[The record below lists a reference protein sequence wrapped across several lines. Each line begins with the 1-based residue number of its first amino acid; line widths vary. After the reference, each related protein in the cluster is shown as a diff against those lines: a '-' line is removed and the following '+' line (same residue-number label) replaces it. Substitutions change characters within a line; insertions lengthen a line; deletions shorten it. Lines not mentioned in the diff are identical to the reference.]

1 MTDRMNYKWRID
13 YKPPLQE
20 IDYDNINTLPKV
32 FYINVYECP
41 SKLDLAVK
49 IEELKKLYN
58 MKEEYIVLVDLE
70 G

>member
-1 MTDRMNYKWRID
+1 MNYKWRID
-13 YKPPLQE
+13 YKPPLEE
-20 IDYDNINTLPKV
+20 IDYNNINTLPRV
-32 FYINVYECP
+32 FYISIYECP

-49 IEELKKLYN
+49 IEELKKLHN